1 MFSNIFMVSKDGEGG
16 SEESS
21 SSSSLVLTIG
31 SLVMLVFLYFIIQ
44 YILAYFRVSRPDLPF
59 DSVNPLL

>member
-16 SEESS
+16 SEEGSS
-21 SSSSLVLTIG
+21 SSSIMLTIG

>member
-1 MFSNIFMVSKDGEGG
+1 MVSKDGEGG
-16 SEESS
+16 SEEGSS
-21 SSSSLVLTIG
+21 SSSIMLTIG